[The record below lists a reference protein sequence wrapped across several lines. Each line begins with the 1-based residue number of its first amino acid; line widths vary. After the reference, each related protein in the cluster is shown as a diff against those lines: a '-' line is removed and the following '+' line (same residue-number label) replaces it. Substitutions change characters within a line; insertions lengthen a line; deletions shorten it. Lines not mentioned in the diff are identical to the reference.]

1 MDCGGNKQPYVP
13 YVEPDRCRG
22 CNSGCPG
29 NSPGNSPLIL
39 RCEPGK
45 WLYYVQIPK
54 NIYLSDFV
62 SNPDLLK
69 LYTESNLEVD
79 ANGMSGRCCLNDKT
93 RLDLSRLNAALMS
106 VDKK

>member
-1 MDCGGNKQPYVP
+1 M
-13 YVEPDRCRG
+13 
-22 CNSGCPG
+22 
-29 NSPGNSPLIL
+29 

-54 NIYLSDFV
+54 SIYLSDFV

-106 VDKK
+106 VDKKWDVRACVRSCDKIHLFNIYLFVPL